1 MLSLCIDIQ
10 KLISK
15 LYDKQTLKLEE
26 ITRINLNTFYFLK
39 ASTALQLQERL
50 GKQHKI
56 INTYTVSKGYKV
68 GEINANRQIDWS
80 R

>member
-26 ITRINLNTFYFLK
+26 ITRINLVVSEFKYVLFLESFYCTPTSGK
-39 ASTALQLQERL
+39 A
-50 GKQHKI
+50 GKI
-56 INTYTVSKGYKV
+56 
-68 GEINANRQIDWS
+68 A
-80 R
+80 